1 VQQAIEIK
9 GLAEVQAAIRRLG
22 LAANDTRRARAE
34 VGEEMLV
41 RTERRFAEERGPDGE
56 KWKPSRRSE
65 LGRGKTLS
73 QTGTLRGRIAYDTR
87 STEDLELYSWDKRA
101 RVHQLGLTITPKPGH
116 EYLTIPLD
124 ETEVAIVSGEVKK
137 GRDGRRAR
145 HYSGTFVARIHGR
158 LFIMQRL
165 SEGVVRSLFLLV
177 RSVTMSARPFL
188 GFNDDDLAMAMDI
201 FARFFGAAFTG
212 GSASA

>member
-1 VQQAIEIK
+1 MQQAIDIK
-9 GLAEVQAAIRRLG
+9 GLPEVQAAIRRLG
-22 LAANDTRRARAE
+22 LAASDTLKPRTQ

-41 RTERRFAEERGPDGE
+41 RTERRFAEERGPNGE
-56 KWKPSRRSE
+56 KWKPSRRAE
-65 LGRGKTLS
+65 LAKGETLS
-73 QTGTLRGRIAYDTR
+73 QSGKLRGSIAYDVA
-87 STEDLELYSWDKRA
+87 STENLELYSWDKKA
-101 RVHQLGLTITPKPGH
+101 RVHQLGLTITPTPGH
-116 EYLTIPLD
+116 EYLTIPL
-124 ETEVAIVSGEVKK
+124 EAAEIAVASGEVKN

-158 LFIMQRL
+158 LFILQRL
-165 SEGVVRSLFLLV
+165 SEGVVRALFLLV
-177 RSVTMSARPFL
+177 RSVTMPARPFL